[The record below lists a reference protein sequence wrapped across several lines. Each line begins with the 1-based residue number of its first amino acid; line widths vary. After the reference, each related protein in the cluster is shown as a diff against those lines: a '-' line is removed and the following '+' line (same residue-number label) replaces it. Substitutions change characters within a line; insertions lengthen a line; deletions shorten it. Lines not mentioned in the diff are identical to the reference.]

1 MKVSRQGDFKD
12 SPSYFF
18 FVFPIAAAVRQHI
31 LCDIK
36 KRFKTV
42 EEDQDSLG
50 FTLESYLVESNTS
63 AAAYPPAILDISQS
77 LAEKMGHMT
86 PPQLKELIKDAW
98 QLLSK
103 LPTLKTDIK
112 EPLANRFLR
121 LEWVIMHVT
130 KLIRSWFK
138 VSSVGDS
145 ILVLNECSQVTA
157 EKMDTETN
165 VFNFPHLSL
174 KSMKTLQNLGKTNT
188 IYNLY
193 KVVGEPRPDG

>member
-1 MKVSRQGDFKD
+1 M
-12 SPSYFF
+12 
-18 FVFPIAAAVRQHI
+18 RQHI

-165 VFNFPHLSL
+165 VFNLPHLSI
-174 KSMKTLQNLGKTNT
+174 KSMKTFQNLGKTNT